1 MTLRIAIPIY
11 ENCDLIDVAAPF
23 DILSRI
29 SSYWHDDDVDLR
41 IVAESTSPVVTG
53 QKVSITPQADFA
65 SYPQA
70 NVLLVPGAYDTSNG
84 MKKPFQDFIKAQ
96 AAKAQ
101 WVTSVCTGAIVLAKA
116 GLLDGYRA
124 TTHWAGLAEL
134 RSYKKVKVVNGF
146 PRWVHDR
153 NRLTG
158 GGVSS
163 SLDAAIYL
171 VSLLTNEHVAKC
183 AQLIVQYN
191 PHPPFKGGDPCAAD
205 YDTYA
210 AVARG
215 QA

>member
-29 SSYWHDDDVDLR
+29 TDFWYDDEVDLR
-41 IVAESTSPVVTG
+41 IVAETASPVMTG
-53 QKVSITPQADFA
+53 QKVAITPHAAFDNF
-65 SYPQA
+65 PQVD
-70 NVLLVPGAYDTSNG
+70 VLLVPGAYDVSNG
-84 MKKPFQDFIKAQ
+84 KKKPFQDFIKAQ
-96 AAKAQ
+96 SAQAQ
-101 WVTSVCTGAIVLAKA
+101 WVTSVCTGAIVLAEA
-116 GLLDGYRA
+116 GLLDGYQA
-124 TTHWAGLAEL
+124 TTHWAGLQTL
-134 RSYKKVKVVNGF
+134 RGYEKVKVVNGC

-153 NRLTG
+153 NRVTG

-191 PHPPFKGGDPCAAD
+191 PHPPFAGGDPCVAD
-205 YDTYA
+205 YDTYI
-210 AVARG
+210 AVAG
-215 QA
+215 D